1 MIFRL
6 KNRHACLIIAIF
18 GCIPFQSTAEEL
30 KSPLSAIYACSS
42 ILDDAQRLACF
53 DKNVPV
59 LQVKESKKEFIAI
72 DSEQAKTIERES
84 FGFSLPSLPK
94 FGLINSKDDKSKSS
108 VQTFNVKTLS
118 KTRRGITLTTENN
131 QVWQQSSGDSG
142 YIPKNISS
150 VTIKPGAFGT
160 FFAMLKNDK
169 GQKSSK
175 GIRVKRIE

>member
-6 KNRHACLIIAIF
+6 KNRLACLIIAIF
-18 GCIPFQSTAEEL
+18 ACIPFQSTAEEL
-30 KSPLSAIYACSS
+30 KSPLNAIYACSS

-94 FGLINSKDDKSKSS
+94 FGLIKSRTNKIEESS
-108 VQTFNVKTLS
+108 AQVFKVKALS
-118 KTRRGITLTTENN
+118 KTRKGIALTMENN
-131 QVWQQSSGDSG
+131 QIWHQITGDTG
-142 YIPKNISS
+142 YIPKG
-150 VTIKPGAFGT
+150 TLTAKIKPAAFGSFIAVIT
-160 FFAMLKNDK
+160 NEK
-169 GQKSSK
+169 GRSGK
-175 GIRVKRIE
+175 GIRVKRVK